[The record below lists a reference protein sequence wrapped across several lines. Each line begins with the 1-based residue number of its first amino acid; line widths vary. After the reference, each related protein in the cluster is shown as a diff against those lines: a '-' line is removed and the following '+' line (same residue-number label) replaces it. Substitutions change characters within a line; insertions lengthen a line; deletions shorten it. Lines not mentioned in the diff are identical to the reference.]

1 MPGPRSA
8 DPLPLRSVPNVS
20 ALRSSGTA
28 PLTARFGHLRPPRL
42 RSGRS
47 TPLHS
52 ILPLRSVPTPIATT
66 WEPTP
71 ASHGLGP
78 APLRFLRSSLRQTA
92 LQDRCGETPPA
103 GGRSS
108 RTLRRRPWSGTG
120 DNSTPDPDQP
130 TTGHLLI
137 YTKPKRTYSRWP
149 DRCGGTPPAGGRS
162 LTATAGPRLRAA
174 REAGPPLKRSTRAPA
189 AYGKGVYFPRA
200 TTRFPTIR
208 LTSCPRGERPSHHS
222 PRFRLCCPPPLD
234 GCVLA
239 PPIAAPYS
247 GSVPRLGGST
257 LRRPERP
264 ANDPRLI
271 VLHDACPPPNRGTT
285 PALLTRIFPRRLPC
299 CVRLST
305 LTAHTRLQTP
315 GKIIP

>member
-47 TPLHS
+47 TSLHS

-108 RTLRRRPWSGTG
+108 RTLRRRTWSGTG

-137 YTKPKRTYSRWP
+137 YTKPKRTSSRWP

-162 LTATAGPRLRAA
+162 SRTLRRDPAYG
-174 REAGPPLKRSTRAPA
+174 RQEKRGAPA
-189 AYGKGVYFPRA
+189 PQRPTGKGVYLPRA

-222 PRFRLCCPPPLD
+222 PRFRLCCPPPLVC
-234 GCVLA
+234 CVLA

-247 GSVPRLGGST
+247 VSVPRLGGST

-271 VLHDACPPPNRGTT
+271 VLHVACPPPNRGTT
-285 PALLTRIFPRRLPC
+285 PALLTRIFPRRLLRC
-299 CVRLST
+299 ARLSH
-305 LTAHTRLQTP
+305 LDGAHTAANTR
-315 GKIIP
+315 

>member
-1 MPGPRSA
+1 MSRPFFSVAIRCNGGLQPLASAQNKSPRLRAAEVPGRCGDEPAPRTGPRDGSARYAGPVAGSFRSQPGRLATASTPVATGMPGPRSA

-108 RTLRRRPWSGTG
+108 RTLRRRTWSGTG

-137 YTKPKRTYSRWP
+137 YTKPKRTSSRWP

-162 LTATAGPRLRAA
+162 SR
-174 REAGPPLKRSTRAPA
+174 
-189 AYGKGVYFPRA
+189 
-200 TTRFPTIR
+200 
-208 LTSCPRGERPSHHS
+208 
-222 PRFRLCCPPPLD
+222 
-234 GCVLA
+234 
-239 PPIAAPYS
+239 
-247 GSVPRLGGST
+247 T
-257 LRRPERP
+257 LRRDPACGRQEKRGHRRSVRPHPNGLRARAFAATGKGDNLTSPEQ
-264 ANDPRLI
+264 
-271 VLHDACPPPNRGTT
+271 PPVSP
-285 PALLTRIFPRRLPC
+285 PS
-299 CVRLST
+299 V
-305 LTAHTRLQTP
+305 
-315 GKIIP
+315 